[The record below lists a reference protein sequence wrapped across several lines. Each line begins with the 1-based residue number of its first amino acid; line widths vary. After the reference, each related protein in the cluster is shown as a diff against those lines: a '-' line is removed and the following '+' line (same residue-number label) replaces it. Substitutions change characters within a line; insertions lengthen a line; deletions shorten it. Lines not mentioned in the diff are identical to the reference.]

1 MCLGMF
7 SGEWA
12 EHVIER
18 GGGGGGGEGGRMDL
32 HRKTRDEELSNSVCG
47 ERERDFHDF
56 VV

>member
-32 HRKTRDEELSNSVCG
+32 HRKTRDEELSSVWR
-47 ERERDFHDF
+47 EREREIFMIL
-56 VV
+56 